1 MEKQILFVKKWML
14 LKDRVSI
21 FPGDLNTIYVM
32 ELIPEVC
39 EDWPYFFSISTPAI
53 LQPGMSKSQTHVC
66 ISLPWWFNWW
76 YHEATVTTLHPPLY
90 ALVSSTPK
98 PRLCKRT
105 PPHLHMHIRE
115 VTKPL
120 NWEGTQQVLKL
131 IFEAHHS
138 QAHVISGSKSDR
150 AVVQIPIHLV
160 ALIPLP
166 TEMEQEVNQNSSA
179 SFTSAAVSW
188 QTHQPIFGKLVLL
201 TKAARSRVNHLLWT
215 LCLSDFTYKI
225 GMIFGEG
232 NGTPL
237 QYSCLENPMDG
248 GAW

>member
-105 PPHLHMHIRE
+105 PPPSSYAHQGSDKTSELGG
-115 VTKPL
+115 
-120 NWEGTQQVLKL
+120 NSAGTQANLWSPS
-131 IFEAHHS
+131 F
-138 QAHVISGSKSDR
+138 SGSR
-150 AVVQIPIHLV
+150 HQWVQV
-160 ALIPLP
+160 
-166 TEMEQEVNQNSSA
+166 
-179 SFTSAAVSW
+179 
-188 QTHQPIFGKLVLL
+188 
-201 TKAARSRVNHLLWT
+201 R
-215 LCLSDFTYKI
+215 
-225 GMIFGEG
+225 
-232 NGTPL
+232 
-237 QYSCLENPMDG
+237 
-248 GAW
+248 